1 MDRNQ
6 LEEYK
11 LLVDGQLPWPQT
23 KNLMS
28 SYKDRDRFFK
38 ILAIYQD
45 KVQWQEKILLP
56 IGENLFIVQKGKE
69 YIVKCTCGYE
79 FGDYRQNWKL
89 QAVMVVRKTR
99 EDLERIY
106 PHSDVCDPSW
116 MEIREF
122 ICPDCGTLLEVEACS
137 PGYPITFDFC
147 PDLEG
152 FYKEWLKVP
161 LRSE

>member
-1 MDRNQ
+1 MGNHQ
-6 LEEYK
+6 MEEYK
-11 LLVDGQLPWPQT
+11 LLVDGLLPWPQT

-28 SYKDRDRFFK
+28 SYKDKDRFFK
-38 ILAIYQD
+38 ILEIYQD
-45 KVQWQEKILLP
+45 KVKWKDRILLP
-56 IGENLFIVQKGKE
+56 IGEHLFIVQKNNQQ
-69 YIVKCTCGYE
+69 IVKCTCGYE
-79 FGDYRQNWKL
+79 FGDYKQNWKL
-89 QAVMVVRKTR
+89 QSAILVRNQQ

-122 ICPDCGTLLEVEACS
+122 ICPGCGTLLEVEACS

-152 FYKEWLKVP
+152 FYQDWLESP
-161 LRSE
+161 IPSE

>member
-1 MDRNQ
+1 MDDH
-6 LEEYK
+6 LMEEYK

-38 ILAIYQD
+38 ILEIYQG
-45 KVQWQEKILLP
+45 KVEWQEKILLP
-56 IGENLFIVQKGKE
+56 IGEHLFIVQKKQQQ
-69 YIVKCTCGYE
+69 IVKCTCGHE
-79 FGDYRQNWKL
+79 FGDYRKNWKL
-89 QAVMVVRKTR
+89 QSVVLVRNN
-99 EDLERIY
+99 EEELERIY

-122 ICPDCGTLLEVEACS
+122 ICPGCGTLLEVEACS

-152 FYKEWLKVP
+152 FYSEWLDTP
-161 LRSE
+161 LQ

>member
-69 YIVKCTCGYE
+69 YAVKCTCGYE

-161 LRSE
+161 LGSE

>member
-1 MDRNQ
+1 MNNQ
-6 LEEYK
+6 QMEEYK
-11 LLVDGQLPWPQT
+11 LLVEGQLPWPQT

-38 ILAIYQD
+38 MLKIYQD
-45 KVQWQEKILLP
+45 KVKWDEKILLP
-56 IGENLFIVQKGKE
+56 IGEHLFIVQKGNQRL
-69 YIVKCTCGYE
+69 VKCTCGHE
-79 FGDYRQNWKL
+79 FGDYRKNWKFQSVL
-89 QAVMVVRKTR
+89 LVRNKV
-99 EDLERIY
+99 EDLESIY

-122 ICPDCGTLLEVEACS
+122 ICPGCGTLLEIEACS

-152 FYKEWLKVP
+152 FYSEWLNHP
-161 LRSE
+161 L

>member
-69 YIVKCTCGYE
+69 YAVKCTCGYE

-89 QAVMVVRKTR
+89 QAIMVVRKTR

-161 LRSE
+161 LGSE